1 MSWYSS
7 SWAELKLFVT
17 WFLAKI
23 NCWWDRFQMKWN
35 MYDQWFR
42 NLPISGEI
50 LPFQNMILWLWKK
63 SCFPVKSRQTDS
75 TYSRVNGMWKIFLVC
90 KKEEKIDE
98 KFIPFSLFSKNLWD
112 VKDRSNKIE
121 CLAFLLNA
129 HYTH

>member
-17 WFLAKI
+17 WLLAKI

-35 MYDQWFR
+35 MYDQWFQNTNIWR
-42 NLPISGEI
+42 NIAFSKHDPLALKKILFSSEI
-50 LPFQNMILWLWKK
+50 TSDRFYVQ
-63 SCFPVKSRQTDS
+63 S
-75 TYSRVNGMWKIFLVC
+75 NGMWKIFLVC
-90 KKEEKIDE
+90 KKEEKINE
-98 KFIPFSLFSKNLWD
+98 KLIPFSLFSKNLWD

-121 CLAFLLNA
+121 CLAFLRNA